1 MAVVRALSAE
11 AVIPNLS
18 DSVTL
23 CWPGDAGGGCSWWV
37 GTACWL
43 DWMTSGVFANL
54 NGSIILW
61 RKTGNLLTSISAK
74 ALLQS
79 VLHALEQC
87 TRLQSTSSGGW
98 QLAPSASLW
107 LFSVHDKTTQKGSMK
122 ATGRVRRNTIPYLL
136 HA

>member
-1 MAVVRALSAE
+1 MRALSAE

-23 CWPGDAGGGCSWWV
+23 CCPGDAGGGCSWWV

-74 ALLQS
+74 ALPKVFSMLWS
-79 VLHALEQC
+79 NAPGCKAPILAAG
-87 TRLQSTSSGGW
+87 SSLLLPLSGYF
-98 QLAPSASLW
+98 
-107 LFSVHDKTTQKGSMK
+107 LFMIKQ
-122 ATGRVRRNTIPYLL
+122 RRKE
-136 HA
+136 A